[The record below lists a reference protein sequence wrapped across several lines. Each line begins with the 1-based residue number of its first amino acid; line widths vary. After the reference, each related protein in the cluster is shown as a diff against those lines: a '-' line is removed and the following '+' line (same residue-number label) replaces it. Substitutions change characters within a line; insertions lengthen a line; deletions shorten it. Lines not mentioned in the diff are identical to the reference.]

1 MRWIA
6 LFRGINVGGKH
17 VLPMKELGSLLD
29 SLGCRNVKT
38 VIQSGNAAFDSPERD
53 RSRLARRIAKAIA
66 ASHGFEPRIL
76 LVDLPEL
83 ERVIASNPFVEAE
96 GEPKSLH
103 VGFLESEP
111 ETPDLEA
118 LDRLR
123 TGGER
128 FQLVGQSFYL
138 HTPEGFGTSRLATQ
152 AEKLLGVPMTAR
164 NWRTVQK
171 IRDLAAKR

>member
-29 SLGCRNVKT
+29 SLGCRNVRT
-38 VIQSGNAAFDSPERD
+38 YIQSGNAVFDSPERD

-66 ASHGFEPRIL
+66 AQHGFEPRIL
-76 LVDLPEL
+76 LVDVPEL
-83 ERVIASNPFVEAE
+83 ERVIAANPFVEAE

-111 ETPDLEA
+111 KTPDLEA

-138 HTPEGFGTSRLATQ
+138 HTPDGFGISRLAAQ

-171 IRDLAAKR
+171 IRELAAAK

>member
-1 MRWIA
+1 MRWIV

-17 VLPMKELGSLLD
+17 VLPMKELGSLLE
-29 SLGCRNVKT
+29 SLGCRNVRT
-38 VIQSGNAAFDSPERD
+38 YIQSGNAVLESPERD
-53 RSRLARRIAKAIA
+53 PSKLGRRIAKAIA
-66 ASHGFEPRIL
+66 AQRGFEPRIL

-96 GEPKSLH
+96 AEPKSLH

-111 ETPDLEA
+111 NAPDLEA
-118 LDRLR
+118 LARLR
-123 TGGER
+123 TGRER
-128 FQLVGQSFYL
+128 FQLVDRALYL
-138 HTPEGFGTSRLATQ
+138 HTPDGFGPSKLAAQ

-171 IRDLAAKR
+171 IREIAAK